1 MYILYTLRDFVFIII
16 NILYDRKDTDDRWR
30 ERVVVL
36 LHTQIKY
43 ILLRMTM
50 LAILV
55 FFSIGER
62 LKFR

>member
-43 ILLRMTM
+43 ILLRMTKYNKTPTN
-50 LAILV
+50 
-55 FFSIGER
+55 F
-62 LKFR
+62 